1 MDTIF
6 VVDDVDTN
14 LTKAEQALEETYNV
28 LTLPSAAKMFAV
40 LQKVTPDLILLDIEM
55 PEMDGFAA
63 MVKLKENPKTADIP
77 VMFVT
82 ASTDDATEARGI
94 KLGAVDFVVKPF
106 SAPVLQNRIANHL
119 HISERIKER
128 TKKIELLQN
137 GIVSVLANLVE
148 SRDEIT
154 GGHIE
159 RTSMYVK
166 ILLEAMLEKGVYA
179 EQTLGWDVD
188 MFVSSARMHDIGKII
203 VSDAILNK
211 PGKLTDEEFALMKKH
226 AAAGEQIIDQIA
238 TQTKMVNDPFLQN
251 AKLAAGHHH
260 EKWNGTGYPRGLKGE
275 EISLQGRIMAV
286 ADVYDALVSDRPY
299 KKAFSDEEAA
309 NIIAGDSGKHFDP
322 KIAEVFLA
330 VKDKFKEARS
340 KTAQLP

>member
-1 MDTIF
+1 MDTVF
-6 VVDDVDTN
+6 VVDDIDVN
-14 LTKAEQALEETYNV
+14 LAVVKDALEENYNV
-28 LTLPSAAKMFAV
+28 LTLPSAAGMFSL
-40 LQKVTPDLILLDIEM
+40 LQKITPDLILLDIEM
-55 PEMDGFAA
+55 PGMDGFAA
-63 MVKLKENPKTADIP
+63 MEKLKGNAKTANIP
-77 VMFVT
+77 VMFLT
-82 ASTDDATEARGI
+82 ASTDAAVEARGI

-106 SAPVLQNRIANHL
+106 SAPVLLNRIANHL
-119 HISERIKER
+119 HISELIKER
-128 TKKIELLQN
+128 TRKIELLQN

-166 ILLEAMLEKGVYA
+166 ILLVAMQEQGVYA
-179 EQTLGWDVD
+179 EQTRGWDVE
-188 MFVSSARMHDIGKII
+188 MFVSAARMHDIGKII
-203 VSDAILNK
+203 VSDVILNK

-238 TQTKMVNDPFLQN
+238 AQTDMAGDPFLEN

-275 EISLQGRIMAV
+275 EISLQGRVMAV

-299 KKAFSDEEAA
+299 KKAFSDEEAV
-309 NIIAGDSGKHFDP
+309 NIISGDSGKHFDP
-322 KIAEVFLA
+322 KIVEVFLT
-330 VKDKFKEARS
+330 VTDKFKNIRANICLR
-340 KTAQLP
+340 

>member
-14 LTKAEQALEETYNV
+14 LTNAEQALEEAYNV
-28 LTLPSAAKMFAV
+28 LTLPSAVRMFAL

-63 MVKLKENPKTADIP
+63 MVKLKENPRTADIP
-77 VMFVT
+77 VMFLT
-82 ASTDDATEARGI
+82 ASTDDAVEARGI
-94 KLGAVDFVVKPF
+94 ELGAVDFVVKPV
-106 SAPVLQNRIANHL
+106 SAPVLRNRIANHL

-128 TKKIELLQN
+128 TRKIELLQN
-137 GIVSVLANLVE
+137 GIVSVLANMVE

-179 EQTLGWDVD
+179 EQTRGWDVD

-203 VSDAILNK
+203 VSDLILNK
-211 PGKLTDEEFALMKKH
+211 PGKLTDEEFAMMKKH

-238 TQTKMVNDPFLQN
+238 AQTNMVGDPFLEN

-260 EKWNGTGYPRGLKGE
+260 EKWNGMGYPRGLKGE

-309 NIIAGDSGKHFDP
+309 NIITGDSGKHFDP
-322 KIAEVFLA
+322 NIVEVFLT
-330 VKDKFKEARS
+330 VKDKFTDAR
-340 KTAQLP
+340 KNLCLQ